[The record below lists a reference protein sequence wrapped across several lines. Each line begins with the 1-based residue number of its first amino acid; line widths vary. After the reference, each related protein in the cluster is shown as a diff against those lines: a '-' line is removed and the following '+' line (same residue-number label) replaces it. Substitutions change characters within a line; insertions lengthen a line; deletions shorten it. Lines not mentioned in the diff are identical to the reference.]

1 MGSLRRG
8 ETGGRCVWA
17 FWLALV
23 CSAGSI
29 DAVWAGDANRLVELD
44 GETSWTGRPGEPKLI
59 TPQWVGEAGVEC
71 VVLLGVEADGVLA
84 EWEPV
89 VRPIVERL
97 KQIDGRAP
105 LSLFASDVEPSAP
118 PLRAWLSDGVRVE
131 VLLPA
136 ITERNV
142 ARWKARYDET
152 IDRLTARLGTV
163 PVACRIAGG
172 NDAVGPG
179 ALSLGPRFLGEL
191 FPLPTPEKNF
201 LRGVVAE
208 FSAATDSGSL
218 PEVEPFPWVAQRLC
232 WVFPSV
238 PLGATGPGRRVDPS
252 ANGGLSGWKQ
262 ALDRSVQRQG
272 VCPLVVRLPK
282 GKSSAEV
289 VEWIDYATKTYGSR
303 VLFLTVRD
311 ALERIDTHL
320 LDGQP
325 LRAANGQD
333 NGVRLLDLNADGFL
347 DVVIGSEKFG
357 RTKVWQPGTEK
368 AGASGAGTWS
378 VCEFPTRFLQVD
390 RHGRHHDAQVRF
402 GIVQETGWPTVAV
415 STSSTRRAWDFVG
428 DRWIPNVPLRI
439 LFRDKAERASTGE
452 LGVDLGLRFRDL
464 DGDGVSEIVVGNP
477 RTRAVYRYDRL
488 AMSWRDTGWKPPA
501 ALLIA
506 NQRGRDGGTRF
517 VDLNDDRRLDLVVSN
532 ETGCGVWL
540 LESPVTGWRSPV
552 FALPRSDPAADV
564 RLPAIAVDGSGEGGA
579 IEGEALVWRSE
590 LLREPVRRT
599 FRELLVR

>member
-59 TPQWVGEAGVEC
+59 TPQWVGEAGIEC

-97 KQIDGRAP
+97 KQINGRAP
-105 LSLFASDVEPSAP
+105 LSLFARDVEPGAQ

-163 PVACRIAGG
+163 PVACRIAGEIVT
-172 NDAVGPG
+172 ASP
-179 ALSLGPRFLGEL
+179 GPRFLGEL
-191 FPLPTPEKNF
+191 FPLPTPGKNF
-201 LRGVVAE
+201 LRSVVVQSLSATEPGGVA
-208 FSAATDSGSL
+208 S
-218 PEVEPFPWVAQRLC
+218 VEPFPRVAQRLC
-232 WVFPSV
+232 WVFPE
-238 PLGATGPGRRVDPS
+238 VDQS
-252 ANGGLSGWKQ
+252 AAGGLSGWKQ
-262 ALDRSVQRQG
+262 ALDRSVQGRG

-289 VEWIDYATKTYGSR
+289 VEWIDYAAKTYGSR

-390 RHGRHHDAQVRF
+390 RHGRHYDAQVRF

-506 NQRGRDGGTRF
+506 NHGGRDGGTRF
-517 VDLNDDRRLDLVVSN
+517 VDLNGDRRLDLVVSN
-532 ETGCGVWL
+532 EAGCGVWL
-540 LESPVTGWRSPV
+540 LESPVMGWGSPV
-552 FALPRSDPAADV
+552 FALPRSDPEADV
-564 RLPAIAVDGSGEGGA
+564 RLPAIAVDGSGEGCA